1 MQADMETIEEDA
13 EKSLPAEEDF
23 EPILRVIPT
32 KKEYKFNTRDEIRF
46 FVSDYKNWH
55 TREDIRTPFAET
67 GYWCTLKN
75 FDIINVLEANTIS
88 NRSLLSEAEEIEE
101 KGPIYFLYRAKY
113 QNQPSVMI
121 GKVQL
126 EVYLMAIRDSL
137 K

>member
-1 MQADMETIEEDA
+1 MSEQKKLIIDTLDKVDKVELHLFIHNLKIRAFMKLALGEMSKETVDLLIETCNEYL
-13 EKSLPAEEDF
+13 KSL
-23 EPILRVIPT
+23 
-32 KKEYKFNTRDEIRF
+32 KEQKY
-46 FVSDYKNWH
+46 
-55 TREDIRTPFAET
+55 
-67 GYWCTLKN
+67 
-75 FDIINVLEANTIS
+75 
-88 NRSLLSEAEEIEE
+88 IEE